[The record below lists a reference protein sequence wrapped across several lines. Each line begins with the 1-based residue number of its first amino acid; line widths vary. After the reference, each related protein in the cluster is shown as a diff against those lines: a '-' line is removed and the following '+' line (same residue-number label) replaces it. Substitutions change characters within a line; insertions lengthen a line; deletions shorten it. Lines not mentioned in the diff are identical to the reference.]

1 MGVFR
6 QFGECRLGLRPA
18 KNGIAEQ
25 PLSPKVHFTPWGVGW
40 GVWPPDNIRDVLWF
54 PGDSLPPSPGR
65 LDFVTSCQ

>member
-40 GVWPPDNIRDVLWF
+40 GGCGRRTTFGMFCGF
-54 PGDSLPPSPGR
+54 PATVCRQAQGG
-65 LDFVTSCQ
+65 